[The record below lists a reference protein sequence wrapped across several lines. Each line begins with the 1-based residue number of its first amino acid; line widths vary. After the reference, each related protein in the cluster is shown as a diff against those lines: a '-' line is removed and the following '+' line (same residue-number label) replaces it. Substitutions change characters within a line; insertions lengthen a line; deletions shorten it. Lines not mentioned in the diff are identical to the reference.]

1 MPTLTPEDW
10 QDGIDWLGL
19 AQYAIPV
26 AVAVLVALVWV
37 LESLF
42 AEGESREQ
50 IRL

>member
-1 MPTLTPEDW
+1 MPTLKPEDW

-42 AEGESREQ
+42 AEDA
-50 IRL
+50 